1 MTHLMSHRERFSDG
15 SDGIATIIIYHSIMK
30 GIAFAKDFVLLYHLL
45 SSILVVF
52 TDFDTSRDF
61 VLLYHLLSS
70 ILVVFID
77 FHLLIVS

>member
-1 MTHLMSHRERFSDG
+1 
-15 SDGIATIIIYHSIMK
+15 MK